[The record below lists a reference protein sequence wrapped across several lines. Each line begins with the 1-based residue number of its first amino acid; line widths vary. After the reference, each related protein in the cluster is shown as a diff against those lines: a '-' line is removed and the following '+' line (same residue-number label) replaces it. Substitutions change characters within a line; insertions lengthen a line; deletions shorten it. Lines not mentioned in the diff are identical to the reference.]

1 MTVEETKEPNI
12 LVVDDDSTL
21 LKFFKIHLNKF
32 FSKVIVVDSP
42 LKAVDLVKEGGIDL
56 VISDY
61 KMPKATGVQLAKKI
75 KNIDASI
82 PVFMI
87 SGALISEKENE
98 KIENKIDKFLQK
110 PFSVEQLHEYIELGL
125 KYRESYSELL
135 DIVGDNKSS

>member
-1 MTVEETKEPNI
+1 
-12 LVVDDDSTL
+12 
-21 LKFFKIHLNKF
+21 
-32 FSKVIVVDSP
+32 
-42 LKAVDLVKEGGIDL
+42 
-56 VISDY
+56 
-61 KMPKATGVQLAKKI
+61 MPKATGVQLAKKI

-135 DIVGDNKSS
+135 DIVGDNKKLLEMIEGKRQFRSIKDMNQKQRAKDIMENLKVKLLNKHF

>member
-42 LKAVDLVKEGGIDL
+42 KAVDLVKEGGIDL

-87 SGALISEKENE
+87 SGALISEKRNVKKL
-98 KIENKIDKFLQK
+98 KIK
-110 PFSVEQLHEYIELGL
+110 
-125 KYRESYSELL
+125 
-135 DIVGDNKSS
+135 